1 MIIEGF
7 YQPPGRAAREAARL
21 FLEEGQQLTL
31 DTPESQTRFSLRDID
46 VSDALGTIPLFLT
59 FPDGSRFVPSG
70 DAAFR
75 HWLSQHRKP
84 GWVYRMESHK
94 RGVILA
100 LLSTCLLIIFY
111 VYGLLP
117 WASHAIALRIPTT
130 IEQNLGRHTM
140 TLLKASDFQASAL
153 PDVRQNALQALFR
166 QVTPPSLRDD
176 RTPVSLKLMNIPDTA
191 NAFMLA
197 DGTLILSDKLVKLSP
212 GDDALAAVMLH
223 EMAHHAYRH
232 PMRMLV
238 RSSLVSLTLLWMT
251 GDVSG
256 IGDTLLQT
264 ASLAN
269 ELQFSRSME
278 READDW
284 AIAEM
289 KREGRSLAQMAQI
302 YMLLSAQAQNEKI
315 HDSTLPDWL
324 STHPAMQSR
333 IEHIREADKHE
344 FRRP

>member
-1 MIIEGF
+1 MMIEGF

-21 FLEEGQQLTL
+21 LLSDVQLSAEPQLTL
-31 DTPESQTRFSLRDID
+31 STHESTQTFTLKETS
-46 VSDALGTIPLFLT
+46 VSDALGSIPLFLT
-59 FPDGSRFVPSG
+59 FPDGSRFVPAD
-70 DAAFR
+70 DALFR
-75 HWLSQHRKP
+75 RWLLQHRKP

-94 RGVILA
+94 RGVVLTLLA
-100 LLSTCLLIIFY
+100 TCLLIVFY

-117 WASHAIALRIPTT
+117 WASNTIALQIPTT

-140 TLLKASDFQASAL
+140 TLLKASDFQDSTL
-153 PDVRQNALQALFR
+153 PAEKQKALQTLFR
-166 QVTPPSLRDD
+166 QVTPPSIRAD
-176 RTPVSLKLMNIPDTA
+176 RTPVSLKLMNIPDVT

-197 DGTLILSDKLVKLSP
+197 DGTLILSDKLVALSP

-238 RSSLVSLTLLWMT
+238 RSSLVSLTILWMT
-251 GDVSG
+251 GDISSV
-256 IGDTLLQT
+256 GDTLLQA

-278 READDW
+278 RDADDW
-284 AIAEM
+284 AIVEM
-289 KREGRSLAQMAQI
+289 KRQGRSLQQMAD
-302 YMLLSAQAQNEKI
+302 MFRLLVAESKDEQA
-315 HDSTLPDWL
+315 SGLPDWL

-333 IEHIREADKHE
+333 IAHIEAAAQ
-344 FRRP
+344 

>member
-1 MIIEGF
+1 MTIEGF

-21 FLEEGQQLTL
+21 FLQENQRLTL
-31 DTPESQTRFSLRDID
+31 ELSGSQTDFSLSDIE

-59 FPDGSRFVPSG
+59 FPDGSRFVPAD

-75 HWLSQHRKP
+75 SWLLRHHKP

-94 RGVILA
+94 RGVLLTLLA
-100 LLSTCLLIIFY
+100 TCLLIVFY

-117 WASHAIALRIPTT
+117 WASNAIALRIPTT

-140 TLLKASDFQASAL
+140 TLLKASDFQDSAL
-153 PDVRQNALQALFR
+153 SPERQKALQTLFR
-166 QVTPPSLRDD
+166 QITPVSLRND
-176 RTPVSLKLMNIPDTA
+176 RTPVSLKLMNIPDVA

-197 DGTLILSDKLVKLSP
+197 DGTLILSDKLVTLSP
-212 GDDALAAVMLH
+212 DDDALAAVMLH

-256 IGDTLLQT
+256 VGDTLLQT

-278 READDW
+278 RDADDW
-284 AIAEM
+284 AIIEM
-289 KREGRSLAQMAQI
+289 KREGRSLEQMANI
-302 YMLLSAQAQNEKI
+302 FTLLSAETQKEKI
-315 HDSTLPDWL
+315 NDSNLPDWL

-333 IEHIREADKHE
+333 IEHIREAAK
-344 FRRP
+344 P

>member
-21 FLEEGQQLTL
+21 FLEDGQQLTL
-31 DTPESQTRFSLRDID
+31 ENPDSQTRFSLSEID

-59 FPDGSRFVPSG
+59 FSDGSRFVPAD

-75 HWLSQHRKP
+75 RWLLQHRKP

-94 RGVILA
+94 RGVVLTLLA
-100 LLSTCLLIIFY
+100 TCLLIVFY

-117 WASHAIALRIPTT
+117 WASNTIALRIPTT

-140 TLLKASDFQASAL
+140 ALLRASDFQNSAL
-153 PDVRQNALQALFR
+153 PEDRQKALQALFI
-166 QVTPPSLRDD
+166 QVTPPSLRND
-176 RTPVSLKLMNIPDTA
+176 RTPVSLKLMNIPDVA

-197 DGTLILSDKLVKLSP
+197 DGTLVLSDRLVALSP
-212 GDDALAAVMLH
+212 DDDALAAVMLH
-223 EMAHHAYRH
+223 EMGHHAYRH

-256 IGDTLLQT
+256 IGDMLLQT

-269 ELQFSRSME
+269 ELQFSRGME
-278 READDW
+278 RDADDW
-284 AIAEM
+284 AIKEM
-289 KREGRSLAQMAQI
+289 KREGRSLEPMAQI
-302 YMLLSAQAQNEKI
+302 YSLLSAESQKEKI
-315 HDSTLPDWL
+315 NDSSLPDWM
-324 STHPAMQSR
+324 STHPAMPSR
-333 IEHIREADKHE
+333 IEHIREAAKL
-344 FRRP
+344 